1 MNFMCFACHLHK
13 SGGQFSSYLKSSIL
27 CSTTTLPLL
36 VNTRAVTQAMKTQAT
51 ARAKGKKKKKYS
63 EKYSN
68 GLKPLD
74 DVTQLYII

>member
-51 ARAKGKKKKKYS
+51 ARAKGKKKKK
-63 EKYSN
+63 N
-68 GLKPLD
+68 ILKNILMGWNH
-74 DVTQLYII
+74 